1 MTKGICFTIIVVV
14 VICCMDLEMK
24 AEKKIKFDSE
34 ETGILEA
41 IARDHLESNLV
52 DSEEL
57 DDMVKAAENTLQHL
71 KNGGNNGI

>member
-1 MTKGICFTIIVVV
+1 
-14 VICCMDLEMK
+14 MDLEMK